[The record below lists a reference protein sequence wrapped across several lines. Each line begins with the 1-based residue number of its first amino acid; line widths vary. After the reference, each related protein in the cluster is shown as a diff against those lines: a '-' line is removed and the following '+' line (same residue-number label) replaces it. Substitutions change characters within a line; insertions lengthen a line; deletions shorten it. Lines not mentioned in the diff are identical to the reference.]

1 MKLSEKITLQ
11 RKEKGWSQEE
21 LAFRLEVSRQAVSKW
36 EMGNSV
42 PDIDNILKMSQ
53 LFGCSTD
60 YLLKEE
66 TEEGLEENAR
76 ANEERAVRVVTDEE
90 GESYLLLVKSLSK
103 KLALGVALCV
113 FSPVALFLCLGLANY
128 GVFSEDVG
136 TGIGLALLLGF
147 VAVAVLF
154 LVRSGIALSK
164 YDYLEKEV
172 IAISDKMKEKARL
185 KRESESK
192 NFAWAIAVAV
202 LLCILSVVPLI
213 VFGTMADEKDLIDQ
227 AWVLFSVGILL
238 AVVAVAVFLFVA
250 FGVVRG
256 SYAKILQ
263 EEEYSVAKKREES
276 KTKLFSEIFWGVTIA
291 LYLTL
296 SFVLETEWDKT
307 WIIWPIAGVIYGV
320 ARAIV
325 WAVIKKK

>member
-42 PDIDNILKMSQ
+42 PDIDNILKMSE

-66 TEEGLEENAR
+66 TEDGLEESAR
-76 ANEERAVRVVTDEE
+76 TNEERAVRIVTDEE

-113 FSPVALFLCLGLANY
+113 FSPVLLFLCLGFANY
-128 GVFSEDVG
+128 GIFSAEVG
-136 TGIGLALLLGF
+136 TGVGISLLLVV

-154 LVRSGIALSK
+154 LVRCGIFLSK
-164 YDYLEKEV
+164 YDYLEKE
-172 IAISDKMKEKARL
+172 IISISSKMKEKAKS

-192 NFAWAIAVAV
+192 GFAWAIAIAV
-202 LLCILSVVPLI
+202 LLCVLSVLPVI
-213 VFGTMADEKDLIDQ
+213 VFGIMADEKDLIDQ

-238 AVVAVAVFLFVA
+238 TVVAVAVFLFVS

-256 SYAKILQ
+256 SYAKLLQ

-276 KTKLFSEIFWGVTIA
+276 KTKLFSEIFWGVTLA

-320 ARAIV
+320 VRAIV
-325 WAVIKKK
+325 WAVMKKK